1 MYELPNKRLEL
12 KAHAQSAS
20 QKETFDKLR
29 YEIVE
34 NQCDIFPKKNLLSL
48 ISRVFPQYFVQ
59 DCGWS
64 GKGGNALQIESVVSF
79 QWPTKTCIF
88 FQGIESTIITRNS
101 LLSDSYDHT

>member
-34 NQCDIFPKKNLLSL
+34 NQCDKFPKKTY
-48 ISRVFPQYFVQ
+48 FP
-59 DCGWS
+59 
-64 GKGGNALQIESVVSF
+64 
-79 QWPTKTCIF
+79 
-88 FQGIESTIITRNS
+88 
-101 LLSDSYDHT
+101 